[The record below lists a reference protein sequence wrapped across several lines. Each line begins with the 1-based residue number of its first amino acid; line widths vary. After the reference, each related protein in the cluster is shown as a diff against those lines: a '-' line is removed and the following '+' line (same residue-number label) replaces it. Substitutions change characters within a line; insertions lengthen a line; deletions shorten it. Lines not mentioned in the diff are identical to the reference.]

1 MDIGS
6 PPSTEAEAF
15 FRNLTLKVL
24 VTRRTCIG
32 DDWSLDLCSPYWR
45 LYVNKDRGGF
55 IDMGDGRIPLR
66 PGTLYLIP
74 AWLRFSTG
82 VTTPTMQSYI
92 HFEFQNFPSGIH
104 RAHFQRP
111 LSLPLTGQLL
121 QTCSRW
127 EDALIQDNPLWIALA
142 HAYAIAY
149 SAMATALEEYP
160 EGRGCFAWAAGS
172 GRFKPALDFI
182 ADHLAKPIRNE
193 ELARRCGMSTS
204 HFIRMF
210 RGALGVTPTQYVMD
224 RRIASSAEMLT
235 CTERSIEDIAE
246 SLGFSD
252 RFHFSKA
259 FAQRLNATP
268 AAYRRS
274 LRSASVSGAA

>member
-6 PPSTEAEAF
+6 PLSTEAEAF

-24 VTRRTCIG
+24 LTRRALLA
-32 DDWSLDLCSPYWR
+32 DDWSFDLCSPYWR
-45 LYVNKDRGGF
+45 LYVNKEHGGF
-55 IDMGDGRIPLR
+55 IRTEGDRVPLE
-66 PGTLYLIP
+66 PGMLYLIP

-82 VTTPTMQSYI
+82 VTAPAIQNYV
-92 HFEFQNFPSGIH
+92 HFEFQNFPSGLH
-104 RAHFQRP
+104 RAHFQRM
-111 LSLPLTGQLL
+111 LALPLTGGLR
-121 QTCSRW
+121 QTCAQW
-127 EDALIQDNPLWIALA
+127 ETALEQESMPWIALA
-142 HAYAIAY
+142 HAYATVY
-149 SAMATALEEYP
+149 SAMAAALKEYP
-160 EGRGCFAWAAGS
+160 EGRDCFAWAAGS

-182 ADHLAKPIRNE
+182 ADHLAVPIRNE
-193 ELARRCGMSTS
+193 DLARRCGMSTS
-204 HFIRMF
+204 HFIRTF
-210 RGALGVTPTQYVMD
+210 RGALGMTPTQYVMD

-246 SLGFSD
+246 ALGFSD
-252 RFHFSKA
+252 RFHFSRA

>member
-24 VTRRTCIG
+24 ITRRELLA
-32 DDWSLDLCSPYWR
+32 DDWSFDLCSPYWR

-55 IDMGDGRIPLR
+55 ILTGENRILLEPEM
-66 PGTLYLIP
+66 LYLIP

-127 EDALIQDNPLWIALA
+127 EDALIQEGPLWIALA

-149 SAMATALEEYP
+149 SALATALKEYP

-182 ADHLAKPIRNE
+182 ADHLAEPIRNE
-193 ELARRCGMSTS
+193 DLARLCGMSTS
-204 HFIRMF
+204 HFIRTF
-210 RGALGVTPTQYVMD
+210 REALGMTPLQYVMD

-246 SLGFSD
+246 ALGFSD

-274 LRSASVSGAA
+274 LRSASVTGTA